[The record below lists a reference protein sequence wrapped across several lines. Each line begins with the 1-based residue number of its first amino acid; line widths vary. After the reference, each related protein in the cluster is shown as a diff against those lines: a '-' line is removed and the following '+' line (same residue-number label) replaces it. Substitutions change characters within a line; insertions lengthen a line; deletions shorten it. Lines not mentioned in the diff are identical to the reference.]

1 MELFEKLH
9 EPKENLLPFDGTVHN
24 LGILFNEEE
33 SQHYFNCL
41 LNTVDWK
48 HDEAIIFGKHI
59 LTKRK
64 VAWYGDKNFSYTYS
78 KITKS
83 ALLWNETL
91 LELKNLVEKNSGET
105 FNSCLLNLY
114 HDGNEGVSW
123 HSDDETTLKK
133 NGAIASLSLGAS
145 RKFSFRHKQNKE
157 EVHCILHPGSLL
169 IMKNNTQTYWLHAL
183 PKTKKC
189 TQARISLTFRT
200 IVDI

>member
-123 HSDDETTLKK
+123 HSDDETALKK
-133 NGAIASLSLGAS
+133 M
-145 RKFSFRHKQNKE
+145 E
-157 EVHCILHPGSLL
+157 P
-169 IMKNNTQTYWLHAL
+169 L
-183 PKTKKC
+183 PPW
-189 TQARISLTFRT
+189 
-200 IVDI
+200 V